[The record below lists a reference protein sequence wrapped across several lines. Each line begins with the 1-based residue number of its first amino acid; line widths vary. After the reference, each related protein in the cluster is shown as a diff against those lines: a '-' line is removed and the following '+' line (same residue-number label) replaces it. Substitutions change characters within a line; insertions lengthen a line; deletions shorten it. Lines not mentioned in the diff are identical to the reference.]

1 MSFKPSTTVAA
12 SPVRTLPRRIIAA
25 SWKPALF
32 AVLLWLASAAGEI
45 PVPGTPVPITLQTL
59 VVMMAGLMLPW
70 RQAGATVAAYLA
82 AGAIGLPVFAGG
94 ASTMALVGPSAGFLI
109 GFLPGAIVIALLRG
123 EANLTSPLAAVI
135 SAARY
140 LFAALVGGVA
150 VVYAFGFL
158 IQSALTGAP
167 LSVVALASMGF
178 VAGDAVKAVV
188 AALAATG
195 LSKLGR

>member
-1 MSFKPSTTVAA
+1 MTFKPSTTVAA
-12 SPVRTLPRRIIAA
+12 SPARTLPRRIIAA
-25 SWKPALF
+25 SWKPAMF

-70 RQAGATVAAYLA
+70 RQAGAAVAAYLA

-94 ASTMALVGPSAGFLI
+94 ASTMALVGPTAGFLV
-109 GFLPGAIVIALLRG
+109 GFLPGAIMIALLRG
-123 EANLTSPLAAVI
+123 EANLTSPLAAAI

-158 IQSALTGAP
+158 IQSALTGVP
-167 LSVVALASMGF
+167 LNVVALASMGF